1 MSAREIFKRRQ
12 VGKTETKGS
21 KTMTQ
26 LDALTDNK
34 GLGSSRSDARMLK
47 NKCAVVFGAGGSIGA
62 AVAMEFAA
70 EGARVF
76 LAGRT
81 KASLEAVAER
91 ITSAGGE
98 TQTTVVDALDDAAVN
113 RYLDDVAK
121 RTGKIDVVVDLT
133 GPLANEYGNGKVA
146 VELPVD
152 EFMAPLTTIVKSHF
166 ITARAAA
173 RHMINQRSG
182 VIIFVTGSPARPH
195 VPGATA
201 IGAAFGAIEN
211 LTGNLAFEVS
221 PLGVRVVCLRTV
233 ANVDSRPIQ
242 DTMEFVSRRMNITKE
257 QAIGQVALS
266 NFLKVP
272 ATVQDTANA
281 AVLIASDRA
290 RMLTGT
296 VVNASAGAALD

>member
-1 MSAREIFKRRQ
+1 
-12 VGKTETKGS
+12 
-21 KTMTQ
+21 
-26 LDALTDNK
+26 
-34 GLGSSRSDARMLK
+34 
-47 NKCAVVFGAGGSIGA
+47 VFGAGGSLGA
-62 AVAMEFAA
+62 AVAREFAA

-81 KASLEAVAER
+81 KASLEPVARQIRE
-91 ITSAGGE
+91 TGGVA
-98 TQTTVVDALDDAAVN
+98 QTTVVDALDDTGVD
-113 RYLDDVAK
+113 RYLDSVA
-121 RTGKIDVVVDLT
+121 REAGKLDIVVDLT
-133 GPLANEYGNGKVA
+133 GPVASDYGNGKLA
-146 VELPVD
+146 VELAAD
-152 EFMAPLTTIVKSHF
+152 EFMTPLMTMLRSRF

-173 RHMINQRSG
+173 RHMTNQKSG

-221 PLGVRVVCLRTV
+221 PFGVRVVCLRTV
-233 ANVDSRPIQ
+233 ANVDSRSIL
-242 DTMEFVSRRMNITKE
+242 DTMAFVAGRMSITKE

-290 RMLTGT
+290 RMMTGT

>member
-1 MSAREIFKRRQ
+1 MLEHKN
-12 VGKTETKGS
+12 
-21 KTMTQ
+21 
-26 LDALTDNK
+26 AL
-34 GLGSSRSDARMLK
+34 
-47 NKCAVVFGAGGSIGA
+47 VFGAGGSIGA
-62 AVAMEFAA
+62 AVAKEFAA

-81 KASLEAVAER
+81 KASLEAVARQIKE
-91 ITSAGGE
+91 AGGE
-98 TQTTVVDALDDAAVN
+98 AQTTVVDALDDAAVN

-121 RTGKIDVVVDLT
+121 QAATIDILVDLT
-133 GPLANEYGNGKVA
+133 GPLASEYGNGKVA
-146 VELPVD
+146 VELAVD
-152 EFMAPLTTIVKSHF
+152 EFMAPLTTIVRSHF

-173 RHMINQRSG
+173 RHMVRQKPG

-211 LTGNLAFEVS
+211 LTMNLAFEVS
-221 PLGVRVVCLRTV
+221 PSGVRVVCLRTV

-242 DTMEFVSRRMNITKE
+242 ETMEFVASRMNITKE
-257 QAIGQVALS
+257 QAIGQVALA

-290 RMLTGT
+290 RMMTGT